1 MQIEKQY
8 LQKYLQHIAIDQL
21 TAEYQKKGYVV
32 LKEPLDSYQPD
43 VAFTN
48 HYETIVIEVV
58 EGKAGKLTAEKK
70 DRIDKLRNY
79 VQNHAHHK
87 FLIVLATPPKDKK
100 LEIDGFDSMLL
111 TYFAKE
117 IPDELTQISTYARVK
132 KILSTNI
139 DTMSMT
145 KQGVLVIGEGVISVD
160 LEFRSDTE
168 KNDYNKNLYEHFLFE
183 FELLMNYNNQ
193 HVLEISEVRKMNVDI
208 SVYD

>member
-1 MQIEKQY
+1 MHIEKQY

-21 TAEYQKKGYVV
+21 TAEYQRKGYVV

-70 DRIDKLRNY
+70 NKMDKLHDY
-79 VQNHAHHK
+79 VRNHAHHK
-87 FLIVLATPPKDKK
+87 FLIVLATTPKDKK
-100 LEIDGFDSMLL
+100 WEIDGFDTMLL
-111 TYFAKE
+111 TYFTKE
-117 IPDELTQISTYARVK
+117 IPKELTQLSTHARVK
-132 KILSTNI
+132 RILSTNVDSI
-139 DTMSMT
+139 SVAQ
-145 KQGVLVIGEGVISVD
+145 QGVLVSGEGVLSVD
-160 LEFRSDTE
+160 LEFRSDSE
-168 KNDYNKNLYEHFLFE
+168 KSDYNKNLYEHFLFE

-193 HVLEISEVRKMNVDI
+193 HLLEISEVRKIKVDT